1 MKKFAWVACSVLMI
15 LAGSLLAGKWLLES
29 YFPWAGAVLQT
40 VTAAEQLDAVEQ
52 LFDIYVINL
61 DRDQDRL
68 ARFTSIMKNAGLS
81 FTRVSAVDGRKLVKE
96 DLLRE
101 KVITPRFSALATYG
115 EIGCAMSHRAVWR
128 AASKSKKPYV
138 VIFEDDVDIDGSLLS
153 KLWRLSQSIEAF
165 SFDMLFLGL
174 DQNTRRLCEN
184 PPKDLDGSYELVCQY
199 FAESLYSNSVK
210 PRLVTLPIVMPW
222 YSGGAWA
229 YIVPREKI
237 EVVRQAHEGVIDAL
251 ADREYWNPKKSMR
264 LRAVA
269 PIWFDWYSQASS
281 RQGSR
286 TRQN

>member
-1 MKKFAWVACSVLMI
+1 MKKFAWFVCSAFLL
-15 LAGSLLAGKWLLES
+15 LAGSVLAGKWIFELV
-29 YFPWAGAVLQT
+29 FPWSGVELRTVAV
-40 VTAAEQLDAVEQ
+40 ADQLAVVDR

-61 DRDQDRL
+61 DRDQGRL
-68 ARFTSIMKNAGLS
+68 ARFARVMDNAGLP
-81 FTRVSAVDGRKLVKE
+81 FTRVSAVDGRQLVKE
-96 DLLRE
+96 DLLQE
-101 KVITPRFSALATYG
+101 KVITPRFAELATYG

-128 AASKSKKPYV
+128 AASNSKKRYV
-138 VIFEDDVDIDGSLLS
+138 LIFEDDVDIDASLLS

-199 FAESLYSNSVK
+199 FAESSYSNSVK
-210 PRLVTLPIVMPW
+210 PGLVTLPIVMPW

-237 EVVRQAHEGVIDAL
+237 ELVRQAHEGAIDAL

-269 PIWFDWYSQASS
+269 PIWFDWHSQASS

-286 TRQN
+286 TRLD